1 MIVIGQC
8 RFISVFTITVT
19 FQLSSCWMICPK
31 RSCGQPVVTGVV
43 FCPSR
48 RVMPLF
54 RMVYKCVG
62 FAVLPT
68 FVAKGGGLYPTP
80 GARLHTI
87 VLKAENAIH
96 VVFWRLVFRYL

>member
-1 MIVIGQC
+1 M
-8 RFISVFTITVT
+8 
-19 FQLSSCWMICPK
+19 
-31 RSCGQPVVTGVV
+31 
-43 FCPSR
+43 
-48 RVMPLF
+48 F